1 MLGEKEWKYV
11 AQQTSA
17 AQRTINFSK
26 LLKRNLLSETINSQA
41 QPTFIWLNSIIIII
55 KSKICPKLS
64 IEAPGFA
71 VVFIVNLEYIWH
83 IVLVGFFAEI
93 KHVNSGWNTLLP

>member
-11 AQQTSA
+11 AQHTSP
-17 AQRTINFSK
+17 AQRIINFSK

-41 QPTFIWLNSIIIII
+41 QPTFIWLNSIII
-55 KSKICPKLS
+55 KSKRCPKLS

-83 IVLVGFFAEI
+83 IVLVGFFCL
-93 KHVNSGWNTLLP
+93 N

>member
-11 AQQTSA
+11 AQHTSP
-17 AQRTINFSK
+17 AQRIINFSK

-41 QPTFIWLNSIIIII
+41 QPTFIWLNSITIII

-83 IVLVGFFAEI
+83 IVLVVFFCL
-93 KHVNSGWNTLLP
+93 N

>member
-11 AQQTSA
+11 AQHTSP

-41 QPTFIWLNSIIIII
+41 QPTFIWLNSITII

-64 IEAPGFA
+64 VEAPGFA

-83 IVLVGFFAEI
+83 IVLVVFFCL
-93 KHVNSGWNTLLP
+93 N